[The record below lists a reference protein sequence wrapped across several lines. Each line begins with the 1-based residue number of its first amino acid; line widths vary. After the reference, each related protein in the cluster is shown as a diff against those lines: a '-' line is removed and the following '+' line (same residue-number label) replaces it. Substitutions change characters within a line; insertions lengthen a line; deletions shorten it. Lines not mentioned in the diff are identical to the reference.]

1 MFIFGSLTKH
11 TVHHVFSFFVSVW
24 DQQYRNDFLCQTTT
38 FDLLLAE
45 HVTSTGRTNLD
56 FE

>member
-45 HVTSTGRTNLD
+45 HVTSTDGTNLD